1 MNKVYLLVFTF
12 LVSNLIF
19 SQAISTREPVKRQV
33 VFNHFPDTIQLTDHV
48 LTALFEYSQDK
59 SVDIELAK
67 NQSLAIEGTV
77 VAKSS
82 KYGNQVNSITIQTSD
97 NRILLLTHTIL
108 PDGTVKYS
116 GMLMKKLSADIL
128 LLYNIGDQYYFIK
141 KEWNELVNE

>member
-19 SQAISTREPVKRQV
+19 SQAISTREQEKRQV
-33 VFNHFPDTIQLTDHV
+33 VFNHVPDTIQLTDHV
-48 LTALFEYSQDK
+48 LSALFEYSQDK

-108 PDGTVKYS
+108 PDGAVKYS

-128 LLYNIGDQYYFIK
+128 LLYKIGDQYYFIK